1 MLFDFNQVSKTLST
15 LSVVGMCLLQGFPE
29 YWLSG
34 SGPSCPRSDCG
45 VPVPT
50 PGAEY
55 GNFPDTRF
63 QSSFFFG
70 CQDTF
75 KLAGQT
81 DRNDNV
87 VRCQSNGV
95 WDFGDLRCEGPVCQ
109 DPGRPVDGYQ
119 LATSYEQVSLFL
131 FHPTYHMKCLKLLRF
146 SGEYAMLY
154 WMLQSELIAG
164 KTKIHF

>member
-1 MLFDFNQVSKTLST
+1 ML
-15 LSVVGMCLLQGFPE
+15 
-29 YWLSG
+29 
-34 SGPSCPRSDCG
+34 PSCPRANCG
-45 VPVPT
+45 IPVPT

-55 GNFPDTRF
+55 GKYLDTQY

-87 VRCQSNGV
+87 VRCQASGV
-95 WDFGDLRCEGPVCQ
+95 WDFGDLRCEGPVCE

-119 LATSYEQVSLFL
+119 HAMSYEQVNFD
-131 FHPTYHMKCLKLLRF
+131 
-146 SGEYAMLY
+146 
-154 WMLQSELIAG
+154 
-164 KTKIHF
+164 